1 MGQLFLVNPPK
12 KKAAKKSRARGASKA
27 KKRSARA
34 LSAKST
40 TRLKGAQMAKKAR
53 KRPAKAKA
61 VSRKRRVARKTRRT
75 PAISL
80 RKRGV
85 TVYRSNPRRG
95 GRRRV
100 RRNPSFGKG
109 IMGSIMTAVKDGA
122 WVLGGVAG
130 TNFIARKL
138 PFGNGTVPVE
148 AAKKLAVGVALS
160 MIVGKAMGRS
170 AGEKVLAG
178 AVVAVGTD
186 LLRNAPVIGTA
197 LAGDNDL
204 AFIRRTMGA
213 YPTALT
219 SGMGAYVEQ
228 PMGARS
234 EPNVR

>member
-27 KKRSARA
+27 KKRATRA

-40 TRLKGAQMAKKAR
+40 TRQKGAQMAKKAK

-61 VSRKRRVARKTRRT
+61 TSRKRRVSRKTRRT
-75 PAISL
+75 PAIAL

-85 TVYRSNPRRG
+85 TVYRSNPRR
-95 GRRRV
+95 RRA
-100 RRNPSFGKG
+100 RRNPSLGRG

-130 TNFIARKL
+130 TNFIARRI

-160 MIVGKAMGRS
+160 MLVGKAMGRS

-186 LLRNAPVIGTA
+186 LLRNVPQIGTA

-219 SGMGAYVEQ
+219 SGMGAYVE
-228 PMGARS
+228 PSIGVRS